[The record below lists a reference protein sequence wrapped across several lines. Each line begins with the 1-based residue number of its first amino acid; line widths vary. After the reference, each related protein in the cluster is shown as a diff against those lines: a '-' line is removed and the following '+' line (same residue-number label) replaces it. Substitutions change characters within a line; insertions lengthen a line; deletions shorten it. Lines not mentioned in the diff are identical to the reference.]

1 MLHINAF
8 CLMYSYVNRG
18 CTISRFTYIKGAR
31 REELLCQREWNITFI
46 PGNVYY
52 PVLILCNYNMRWLP
66 KQLDLLRLNC
76 SDHCFFSYCSF
87 SFSILPGEPLFFV
100 CFLIK
105 YVCFICR
112 WHKQITYAEFRFA
125 FIISYFI
132 KKDWL

>member
-52 PVLILCNYNMRWLP
+52 PVLILCE
-66 KQLDLLRLNC
+66 QLQHALITKTVWFIMLELLWPLF
-76 SDHCFFSYCSF
+76 FFSYYSF

-100 CFLIK
+100 CFFFIK
-105 YVCFICR
+105 YACFICR

-125 FIISYFI
+125 FIRDF
-132 KKDWL
+132 